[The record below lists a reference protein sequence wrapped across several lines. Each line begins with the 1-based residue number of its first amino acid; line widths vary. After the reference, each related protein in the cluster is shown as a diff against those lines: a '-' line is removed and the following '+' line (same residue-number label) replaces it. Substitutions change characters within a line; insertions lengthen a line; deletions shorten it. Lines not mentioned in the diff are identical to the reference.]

1 MLYSSSIRI
10 PFQRDRIFH
19 FFNDIERLLRLN
31 PQWAVL
37 SVEGDLTPVK
47 GLQFTVNIRYDR
59 SEKEIKYAAR
69 IEEFIKGELLT
80 IQLYADVMSRV
91 FSMTVRDEGASS
103 LVEYTEASDRE
114 PSVEEKREINLWLR
128 SIANYIIIQEKKT
141 LFSKAW
147 KWFLDKIWLNM
158 SPTGR
163 RIVLI
168 IIFTELLAFVFFI
181 MLLIYLLIFKG
192 F

>member
-1 MLYSSSIRI
+1 MAYSGSIRI
-10 PFQRDRIFH
+10 PLQRDRVYP

-37 SVEGDLTPVK
+37 SAEGDLTPAK
-47 GLQFTVNIRYDR
+47 GAQFAVNVRYDR
-59 SEKEIKYAAR
+59 SDKEIKYTAR
-69 IEEFIKGELLT
+69 IEEFIEGELL
-80 IQLYADVMSRV
+80 IIRLDADVMPRV
-91 FSMTVRDEGASS
+91 FSVTIRDEGASS
-103 LVEYTEASDRE
+103 IIEYNEAGSE
-114 PSVEEKREINLWLR
+114 EFSLEEKRELNLWLR
-128 SIANYIIIQEKKT
+128 SIANYIIIQQKKT

-147 KWFLDKIWLNM
+147 KWFLDKIWLKM

-181 MLLIYLLIFKG
+181 MLLIYLLIFKS

>member
-1 MLYSSSIRI
+1 MVYSSSIRI
-10 PFQRDRIFH
+10 PFQRDRVFP

-37 SVEGDLTPVK
+37 SVEGDLTPMK
-47 GLQFTVNIRYDR
+47 GIQFTVNIRYDR
-59 SEKEIKYAAR
+59 SEKEIKYTAR
-69 IEEFIKGELLT
+69 IAEFVEGDFLT
-80 IQLYADVMSRV
+80 IRLDADVMSRV

-103 LVEYTEASDRE
+103 IIEYNESSGE
-114 PSVEEKREINLWLR
+114 ELSVEEKREINLWLQ
-128 SIANYIIIQEKKT
+128 SIANYIKVQEKKT

-147 KWFLDKIWLNM
+147 KWVLDKIWLKM

-168 IIFTELLAFVFFI
+168 IIFMELLAFVFFI
-181 MLLIYLLIFKG
+181 MLLIYLLIFKS